1 MIHTSLIQFGQEKQ
15 KNKKPEILATAFQDL
30 PIAVGSFVWR
40 TVWKKIWN
48 RERQVR
54 DTSMTTENHNGPRV
68 TQAGHDI
75 DWPFITPQDR
85 LGHLQILSIYTDSF
99 IFTVLGCTHQNV
111 PEAVRHSTLKGGLR
125 GFVAGMKYHDQK
137 ASWQIKALF
146 DL

>member
-75 DWPFITPQDR
+75 D
-85 LGHLQILSIYTDSF
+85 
-99 IFTVLGCTHQNV
+99 
-111 PEAVRHSTLKGGLR
+111 
-125 GFVAGMKYHDQK
+125 
-137 ASWQIKALF
+137 
-146 DL
+146 